1 MQQYSYLFT
10 PDIALPMLFIDIN
23 SLLAFSLGAGV
34 LALPAAVSSMGDVS
48 RALVPASVLL
58 GFLGVLSAYSFYSI
72 GRTCSEERVH
82 SLEEAWEK
90 IMGKD
95 SAWMVPLSCFTIT
108 LSVAL
113 IYSIVLGD
121 FLSTLARATGVKGWL
136 AFRQTSILAVTIAA
150 LYPLC
155 LLKSLTALAPMSIIG
170 VLSVL
175 FTAMFMSVRALDG
188 TYAVGGKYLSTLSD
202 SFKPSFG
209 RKELNIY
216 TPSTLVF
223 TSMVSSAFLCHFC
236 APDFYH
242 NLRANTLS
250 RFKTLTVLGF
260 SATTLINTLM
270 MSMGFLTFGGG
281 SSGMVLNNYSSKD
294 IGATFCRLLMC
305 INLIGSYPFVFGA
318 MKSSFISMSPLKG
331 MSTT

>member
-1 MQQYSYLFT
+1 
-10 PDIALPMLFIDIN
+10 ML
-23 SLLAFSLGAGV
+23 LLTTGSFSLGAGV
-34 LALPAAVSSMGDVS
+34 LALPAAVATMGDVS
-48 RALVPASVLL
+48 RALLPASMLL
-58 GFLGVLSAYSFYSI
+58 GFLGILSAYSFYSI

-82 SLEEAWEK
+82 SLEEAWER

-95 SAWMVPLSCFTIT
+95 SAWIVTLSCFIIP
-108 LSVAL
+108 LSAAL

-121 FLSTLARATGVKGWL
+121 FLSSLARAAGVKGLL
-136 AFRQTSILAVTIAA
+136 AIRQTSILAVTAAA

-155 LLKSLTALAPMSIIG
+155 LLKSLAALAPMSIIG

-175 FTAMFMSVRALDG
+175 LTALFMSVRALDG
-188 TYAVGGKYLSTLSD
+188 TYATGGKYFSTLND
-202 SFKPSFG
+202 NLRPSFG
-209 RKELNIY
+209 TKELNIY
-216 TPSTLVF
+216 TPSTLVL

-242 NLRANTLS
+242 NLRSNTLS
-250 RFKTLTVLGF
+250 RFKTLTALGF
-260 SATTLINTLM
+260 SATALINTLIM
-270 MSMGFLTFGGG
+270 CMGFLTFGGG

-318 MKSSFISMSPLKG
+318 MKSSFISMTPLKG
-331 MSTT
+331 MST

>member
-1 MQQYSYLFT
+1 MHQYTLFST
-10 PDIALPMLFIDIN
+10 PHGTFLLISIDCYYI
-23 SLLAFSLGAGV
+23 LTFSLGAGV

-48 RALVPASVLL
+48 RALFPASMLL
-58 GFLGVLSAYSFYSI
+58 GFLGILSAYSFYSI

-95 SAWMVPLSCFTIT
+95 SAWLVTLSCFTVT

-121 FLSTLARATGVKGWL
+121 FLSTLARATGLKGWL
-136 AFRQTSILAVTIAA
+136 AIRQTSILAVTIAA

-175 FTAMFMSVRALDG
+175 FTALFMSVRALDG
-188 TYAVGGKYLSTLSD
+188 TYTAGGIFLSTLSD
-202 SFKPSFG
+202 NLRPSFG

-216 TPSTLVF
+216 APSTLVF
-223 TSMVSSAFLCHFC
+223 TSTVSSAFLCHFC

-242 NLRANTLS
+242 SLRANTLP
-250 RFKTLTVLGF
+250 RFKALTALGF
-260 SATTLINTLM
+260 SATALINTLM
-270 MSMGFLTFGGG
+270 MCMGFLTFGGG

-305 INLIGSYPFVFGA
+305 FNLIGSYPFVFGA
-318 MKSSFISMSPLKG
+318 MKLSFISMTQLKG
-331 MSTT
+331 TSR